1 MPVSYPARV
10 PVPPPRRLTTLGQA
24 VAGGALATSAFPDLG
39 WWAAAPVGIGLL
51 YLALRRDSAS
61 WNLLVG
67 TLWGVAYFLPM
78 LWWAYT
84 AVGAVPWLALSVAE
98 GLSVGLVGVCWSWAR
113 RGEAVW
119 RRPAL
124 QVVILPV
131 LWVGAELLRSG
142 WPFGG
147 FPWGRL
153 AFSQADSPL
162 LSLARIGGA
171 PLVSALV
178 VLCGVLLARAWLAVR
193 TGRLPAA
200 FGATLLATLTVAS
213 GLAVPLDSAAQAG
226 TLKVGIVQGNV
237 PGQGLD
243 AFGRRAQ
250 VLSNHAAGTRA
261 LLDEV
266 QPGEL
271 DLVVWPENGT
281 DIDPQVDAGAAAVV
295 DDAAR
300 AVGAPMLVGTVQY
313 PQTGGRYNT
322 SVLWVPGVG
331 VTATYAKQVPAA
343 FAEYIPLR
351 SIARRFS
358 PAVDLVTQDMLPG
371 DRPGFVPLE
380 SARLGRTVG
389 LGDVICFEV
398 AYDRVV
404 REAVTTG
411 GEILVVQTNN
421 ATFGWTAESTQQL
434 AMSRFRAVEH
444 GRATVQVSTVGV
456 SAVVAPNGVVT
467 ARTGLFTAEQRV
479 ATLPLRT
486 STTPAT
492 RYGGLVAWAFGLL
505 AVATTVS
512 GAAGALRTRRPDRT
526 EVL

>member
-1 MPVSYPARV
+1 MPYPA
-10 PVPPPRRLTTLGQA
+10 PVPAPQPRRATTLGQA
-24 VAGGALATSAFPDLG
+24 VAGGALATTAFPDLD
-39 WWAAAPVGIGLL
+39 WWALAPVGIALL
-51 YLALRRDSAS
+51 YLATRRDSAR

-67 TLWGVAYFLPM
+67 TVWGLAYFLPM
-78 LWWAYT
+78 IWWAYT
-84 AVGAVPWLALSVAE
+84 AVGPVPWIALSVAE
-98 GLSVGLVGVCWSWAR
+98 ALFVGLFAVCWTWAR

-119 RRPAL
+119 RRPSL
-124 QVVILPV
+124 HVVIVPV
-131 LWVGAELLRSG
+131 LWVGSELLRSA

-153 AFSQADSPL
+153 AFTQADSPAL
-162 LSLARIGGA
+162 GLAKLGGA
-171 PLVSALV
+171 PLVSAV
-178 VLCGVLLARAWLAVR
+178 VVVVGVLLARAWLAMHTVR
-193 TGRLPAA
+193 IHAA
-200 FGATLLATLTVAS
+200 FGATALAALVMAG
-213 GLAVPLDSAAQAG
+213 GLAVPLSTGADDG

-250 VLSNHAAGTRA
+250 VLTNHIDGTLA
-261 LLDEV
+261 LLDQV

-271 DLVVWPENGT
+271 DLVLWPENGT
-281 DIDPQVDAGAAAVV
+281 DIDPQTDSQAATAI

-300 AVGAPMLVGTVQY
+300 AVDAPMLVGTVEY
-313 PQTGGRYNT
+313 PDTGGRYNT
-322 SVLWVPGVG
+322 SVLWEPGVG
-331 VTATYAKQVPAA
+331 VTATYSKQIPAP

-351 SIARRFS
+351 SIARMFS
-358 PAVDLVTQDMLPG
+358 SAVDLVTQDMLPG

-404 REAVTTG
+404 REAVTSG
-411 GEILVVQTNN
+411 GEVLVVQTNN

-434 AMSRFRAVEH
+434 AMTRFRAVEH
-444 GRATVQVSTVGV
+444 GRAAVQVSTVGV
-456 SAVVAPNGVVT
+456 SAVVDPNGVVT
-467 ARTGLFTAEQRV
+467 QRTNLFTAEQLV
-479 ATLPLRT
+479 ATLPLRS

-492 RYGGLVAWAFGLL
+492 RFGGAIAWAFGLL
-505 AVATTVS
+505 AVVTTVT
-512 GAAGALRTRRPDRT
+512 GAAGAARIRRPDRT